1 MTYTQDCII
10 QQHGECHM
18 AKRIRLIDEPEL
30 TETVEANLEGLSNSQ
45 SVKLLEYAEAIDWKL
60 WQILKIL
67 EKETEK

>member
-1 MTYTQDCII
+1 
-10 QQHGECHM
+10 M